1 MIAGQR
7 RSARASLQRRFTVR
21 LQVLLARIMGRRI
34 AFSVWT
40 HRSARALAKSD
51 KQSSSDARLVTTPNM
66 VPRADPADDR
76 PDNLRQPAWSP
87 SQKNSLG
94 ARNVNH
100 DPSNSAEGFD
110 AWLVDLDGTLYRQ
123 GATRL
128 AMALELLLAGPR
140 KIRVIQRFR
149 QEQELLRRDPSLA
162 SEIAPYQLQLNR
174 TAAALGETVDSV
186 AQVVREWMEQR
197 PCKWLYLFRRR
208 RLLAEIAAFRSRGG
222 KTAVVS
228 DYPATTKLVGL
239 KAADLFDVVVACG
252 EVGGPLR
259 LKPSPEGYLLAAKRL
274 GVAPSRCLIIG
285 DRDDADGEAAQL
297 AQMAYRRIT

>member
-1 MIAGQR
+1 
-7 RSARASLQRRFTVR
+7 VNNNP
-21 LQVLLARIMGRRI
+21 
-34 AFSVWT
+34 
-40 HRSARALAKSD
+40 
-51 KQSSSDARLVTTPNM
+51 SSR
-66 VPRADPADDR
+66 
-76 PDNLRQPAWSP
+76 
-87 SQKNSLG
+87 
-94 ARNVNH
+94 
-100 DPSNSAEGFD
+100 AEGFD

-149 QEQELLRRDPSLA
+149 QEQELLRRNSSLV

-186 AQVVREWMEQR
+186 AHVVHEWMEQR

-208 RLLAEIAAFRSRGG
+208 RLLAEIAAFRRQGG

-239 KAADLFDVVVACG
+239 GAADLFDVVVACG
-252 EVGGPLR
+252 EQGGPLR
-259 LKPSPEGYLLAAKRL
+259 LKPSPEGYLLAAARL

-285 DRDDADGEAAQL
+285 DRDDADGEAARQ
-297 AQMAYRRIT
+297 AQMAYRRIA